1 MQIVIE
7 FETLFTI
14 IGSKVNI
21 QFTASFA
28 AIAAPLAELNC
39 KSNKLDFVQW
49 CNGHFGDLL
58 KTPQIILEC
67 SQMV

>member
-1 MQIVIE
+1 MDCKK
-7 FETLFTI
+7 LC
-14 IGSKVNI
+14 GM
-21 QFTASFA
+21 
-28 AIAAPLAELNC
+28 APLAELNC

-58 KTPQIILEC
+58 KTLQIILEC